1 MEEQY
6 ALGVN
11 ATTDTAHNAA
21 ICGHDGRETVVAESV
36 WMLVAAVVGMML
48 ALGGGGAGIVRRLRR
63 ARAQARAGSETDAKR
78 CALPRPSPPL
88 LLPALLGVWREGG
101 KEGGSGSKK
110 RINRHRFDRSEM

>member
-1 MEEQY
+1 MEDQY

-36 WMLVAAVVGMML
+36 WMLVAAVVGNML

-63 ARAQARAGSETDAKR
+63 AHAGARWTGNGLRNGARSPAP
-78 CALPRPSPPL
+78 PRPSSSQPSR
-88 LLPALLGVWREGG
+88 GVWREGG
-101 KEGGSGSKK
+101 REGGREGK
-110 RINRHRFDRSEM
+110 